1 MAQKTFV
8 LDVFAIAQ
16 REERADPGGY
26 EWYVVAPGVL
36 YTEMCAY
43 VTQVIEDAVFVEA
56 DYQGYKAA
64 LTEIGVARMQ
74 ELVCPLAD
82 VSPAD
87 RPVRYFVLETL
98 RQWFTR
104 LLKNSIGN
112 PLGLH
117 ITKDDNWKL

>member
-1 MAQKTFV
+1 MAEKLAFN
-8 LDVFAIAQ
+8 VFAIAQ
-16 REERADPGGY
+16 REERAEPGGY
-26 EWYVVAPGVL
+26 EWYTVAPEIL

-43 VTQVIEDAVFVEA
+43 ATDVIEGGVFVEA
-56 DYQGYKAA
+56 DYQGYKTA
-64 LTEIGVARMQ
+64 LANIGVGKMQ
-74 ELVCPLAD
+74 EVVCHLAD
-82 VSPAD
+82 VSAAD

-117 ITKDDNWKL
+117 ITKDDRWKL